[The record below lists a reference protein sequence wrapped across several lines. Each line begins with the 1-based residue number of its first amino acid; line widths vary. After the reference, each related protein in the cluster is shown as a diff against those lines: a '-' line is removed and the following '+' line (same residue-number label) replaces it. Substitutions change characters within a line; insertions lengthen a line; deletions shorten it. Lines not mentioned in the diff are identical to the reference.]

1 MSFGLGDSINNFD
14 FKANSKQLEDI
25 EVKMR
30 TRKEELSEMDKSIK
44 ECGKAIKEDHIES
57 MNEKKIISNKI
68 NDLRESLKK
77 PSSSPMTRLM
87 AAIIQFAS
95 HIFSPIFYIVS
106 LFYPSSKPQNVKPT
120 EESFK
125 ANNQQADDKNRV

>member
-1 MSFGLGDSINNFD
+1 
-14 FKANSKQLEDI
+14 
-25 EVKMR
+25 
-30 TRKEELSEMDKSIK
+30 
-44 ECGKAIKEDHIES
+44 
-57 MNEKKIISNKI
+57 
-68 NDLRESLKK
+68 
-77 PSSSPMTRLM
+77 MTRLM